1 MTLAKPNHVLCAPRS
16 RAGLPVFTDAALA
29 MTAMSGTWV
38 QDLPGTIRPPRGRP
52 RV

>member
-1 MTLAKPNHVLCAPRS
+1 MVKCAHVLWTPRS
-16 RAGLPVFTDAALA
+16 RAGLPVFTDAGFE

-38 QDLPGTIRPPRGRP
+38 KDLPGNTRPPRGRP